1 LETLEAMSLR
11 IAIVGYG
18 KMGQMVAR
26 LAPQD
31 DCEVVRVVRSEE
43 NLDGEALTREALN
56 GVDVAIEF
64 TTPGA
69 AIVNVKSMIQAEI
82 PVVTGTTGWF
92 KELPEIQELAA
103 ARAASVVWGPN
114 FSVGLHHFRK
124 IVAEAARRFANEDG
138 YGAWGWEIHHAAKK
152 DSPSGT
158 LLALAEDMARSGY
171 ARPVSLSANRAG
183 VVPGTHE
190 IGFDSAEDSI
200 TIRHEA
206 RSRDGFARG
215 ALRAARWLA
224 GKKGFFEF
232 REIADELP

>member
-1 LETLEAMSLR
+1 
-11 IAIVGYG
+11 
-18 KMGQMVAR
+18 MGQMVAR
-26 LAPQD
+26 LAPQH
-31 DCEVVRVVRSEE
+31 DCEVVRIVRSAE
-43 NLDGEALTREALN
+43 NLDGEALTRAALK

-64 TTPGA
+64 TTPSA

-92 KELPEIQELAA
+92 KELPEIQEIAA

-124 IVAEAARRFANEDG
+124 IVAEAARRFAIEDG
-138 YGAWGWEIHHAAKK
+138 YGAWGWEIHHAAKN

-158 LLALAEDMARSGY
+158 LLALAEEMARSGY

-183 VVPGTHE
+183 AVPGTHE
-190 IGFDSAEDSI
+190 IGFDSVEDTI

-232 REIADELP
+232 REIADELT

>member
-1 LETLEAMSLR
+1 
-11 IAIVGYG
+11 
-18 KMGQMVAR
+18 MGQMVAR
-26 LAPQD
+26 LAAQHG
-31 DCEVVRVVRSEE
+31 CEVVRIIRSEE
-43 NLDGEALTREALN
+43 NLDGQALTREALN

-69 AIVNVKSMIQAEI
+69 AIVNVKSMMQAEI

-92 KELPEIQELAA
+92 KELPEIQEIAA

-124 IVAEAARRFANEDG
+124 IVAEAARRFAIEDG
-138 YGAWGWEIHHAAKK
+138 YGAWGWEIHHAAKN

-158 LLALAEDMARSGY
+158 LLALAEEMARSGY

-183 VVPGTHE
+183 AVPGTHE
-190 IGFDSAEDSI
+190 IGFDSVEDTI

-232 REIADELP
+232 REIADELT

>member
-1 LETLEAMSLR
+1 MSLR

-18 KMGQMVAR
+18 RMGQMVAR
-26 LAPQD
+26 LAAQHG
-31 DCEVVRVVRSEE
+31 CEVVRIIRSEE
-43 NLDGEALTREALN
+43 NLDGQALTREALN

-69 AIVNVKSMIQAEI
+69 AIVNVKSMMQAEI

-92 KELPEIQELAA
+92 KELPEIQEIAA

-124 IVAEAARRFANEDG
+124 IFAEAARRFAIEDG
-138 YGAWGWEIHHAAKK
+138 YGAWGWEIHHAAKN

-158 LLALAEDMARSGY
+158 LLALAEEMARSGY

-183 VVPGTHE
+183 AVPGTHE
-190 IGFDSAEDSI
+190 IGFDSVEDTI

-232 REIADELP
+232 REIADELT

>member
-1 LETLEAMSLR
+1 
-11 IAIVGYG
+11 
-18 KMGQMVAR
+18 MVAR
-26 LAPQD
+26 LAAQHG
-31 DCEVVRVVRSEE
+31 CEVVRIIRSEE
-43 NLDGEALTREALN
+43 NLDGQALTREALN

-69 AIVNVKSMIQAEI
+69 AIVNVKSMMQAEI

-92 KELPEIQELAA
+92 KELAEIQETAA

-124 IVAEAARRFANEDG
+124 IVAEAARRFAKEDG
-138 YGAWGWEIHHAAKK
+138 YGAWAWEIHHAAKS

-158 LLALAEDMARSGY
+158 LLALAEEMARSGY

-183 VVPGTHE
+183 AAPGTHE
-190 IGFDSAEDSI
+190 IGFDSVEDTI

-232 REIADELP
+232 REIADELT

>member
-1 LETLEAMSLR
+1 
-11 IAIVGYG
+11 
-18 KMGQMVAR
+18 MGQMVAR
-26 LAPQD
+26 LAAQHG
-31 DCEVVRVVRSEE
+31 CEVVRIIRSEE
-43 NLDGEALTREALN
+43 NLDGQALTREALN

-69 AIVNVKSMIQAEI
+69 AIVNVKSMMQAEI

-92 KELPEIQELAA
+92 KELPEIREIAA

-124 IVAEAARRFANEDG
+124 IVAEAARRFAIEDG
-138 YGAWGWEIHHAAKK
+138 YGAWGWEIHHAAKN

-158 LLALAEDMARSGY
+158 LLALAEEMARSGY

-183 VVPGTHE
+183 AVPGTHE
-190 IGFDSAEDSI
+190 IGFDSVEDTI

-232 REIADELP
+232 REIADELT